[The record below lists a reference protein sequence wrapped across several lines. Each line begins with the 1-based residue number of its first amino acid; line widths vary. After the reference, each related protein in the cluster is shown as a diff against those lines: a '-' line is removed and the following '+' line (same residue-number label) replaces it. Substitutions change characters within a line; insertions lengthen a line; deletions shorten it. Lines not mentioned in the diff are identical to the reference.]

1 MDEEKKPHIM
11 TTVKK
16 HRSWLPE
23 HVQQFIM
30 CLIFRLGWPG
40 LPLSLE
46 LWIAG
51 NISAKSI
58 ALTGFMYGFSLG
70 MGSRNLLLLLLS
82 LAGSSLCGIFFGM
95 ASGQGLS
102 TTPFRI
108 MIGIIFVTFI
118 FHLIDR
124 FNRHW
129 VDKETF
135 LEFEAK
141 GNQDE

>member
-1 MDEEKKPHIM
+1 MDEEKPPHVI
-11 TTVKK
+11 TTAKK
-16 HRSWLPE
+16 RRLSLPE

-46 LWIAG
+46 LWITG

-58 ALTGFMYGFSLG
+58 ALTGYMYGFSLG
-70 MGSRNLLLLLLS
+70 VGSRNLLLLLIS
-82 LAGSSLCGIFFGM
+82 LATGSLCGIFFGM

-108 MIGIIFVTFI
+108 MIGIIVGMFI
-118 FHLIDR
+118 LHLTDR
-124 FNRHW
+124 FIRHLVNR
-129 VDKETF
+129 EPF
-135 LEFEAK
+135 LEFEPK
-141 GNQDE
+141 GN